1 MCSLHHIRITA
12 ILVQRFLIHLQA
24 ANHRT
29 LGLDSSKMGVQWSS
43 SLVFDRAI
51 GSLGASILP
60 EDFLGPLEDD
70 MDRLEG
76 AQDGEMRSPPEDIR
90 TDQDC
95 L

>member
-1 MCSLHHIRITA
+1 MCSLHHISITA

-29 LGLDSSKMGVQWSS
+29 LGLDSSQMGVQWSS

-60 EDFLGPLEDD
+60 EDFLGPSEDDVNELEDVQ
-70 MDRLEG
+70 E
-76 AQDGEMRSPPEDIR
+76 GEMQSPPDDIR